1 MIKPPQRM
9 GEAREGPMAEH
20 DTIIEKADGMDY
32 PEHERTYSLFVWLV
46 KWTTISVAVVLVLMA
61 LFLL

>member
-1 MIKPPQRM
+1 
-9 GEAREGPMAEH
+9 MAEH